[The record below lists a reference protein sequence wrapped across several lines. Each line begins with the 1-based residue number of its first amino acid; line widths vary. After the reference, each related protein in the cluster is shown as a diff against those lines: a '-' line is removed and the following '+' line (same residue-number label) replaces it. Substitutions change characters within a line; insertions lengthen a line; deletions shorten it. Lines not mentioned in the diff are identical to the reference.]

1 MFGASVT
8 STRKV
13 LGSPQEIIFIRKNA
27 DNHRIPKL
35 GIAKQP
41 SASMQPNRWTV
52 GKNTLLRVIPTM
64 TFIRFVT
71 GKSSGILSD
80 ISSGILSS
88 ISSGILSG
96 ISSGISSGILSGI
109 FFAALPC
116 YDDMSKAEA
125 RCRHSQTCLLC
136 QKYLALAALNI
147 RASS

>member
-13 LGSPQEIIFIRKNA
+13 LGSPQEIIFIGKNA
-27 DNHRIPKL
+27 DNHRIPGYPRIIWVTSVKL

-41 SASMQPNRWTV
+41 SASMQPNQWTV

-96 ISSGISSGILSGI
+96 ISSGISSGILSVF

-125 RCRHSQTCLLC
+125 RRRHSQTFLLC
-136 QKYLALAALNI
+136 
-147 RASS
+147 